1 MGKIIIV
8 ESSTDGCG
16 KETQTKKL
24 FERLEKEGKKV
35 IRFTFPNYESYSSI
49 FVKKY
54 LNGEYGKDPKKQDP
68 YIISTFFAIDR
79 YITFKEQIEKYIEKS
94 GYKSLGLFKN
104 FNIEKKKKNEKLLF
118 MIFTILAI
126 ILMYISMGHMI
137 NLPLPQILEPHK
149 SSKIY
154 SSTLFILTI
163 PFLIYGF
170 DILKSGYNNLIH
182 KMPNM
187 DTLVSIGVITG
198 LIYSIYNMYHIFF
211 NNNHHLVMN
220 LYFESSAII
229 IYFVKLRKI
238 Y

>member
-1 MGKIIIV
+1 MKTIILLIGGMSCSACSNGI
-8 ESSTDGCG
+8 E
-16 KETQTKKL
+16 
-24 FERLEKEGKKV
+24 
-35 IRFTFPNYESYSSI
+35 
-49 FVKKY
+49 KY
-54 LNGEYGKDPKKQDP
+54 LNKQNGIFDAKVNLVMANATIT
-68 YIISTFFAIDR
+68 YDEKILDIS
-79 YITFKEQIEKYIEKS
+79 KIEKYIEKS

-104 FNIEKKKKNEKLLF
+104 FNIEKKKKNEKLF
-118 MIFTILAI
+118 FIIFTILAI

-137 NLPLPQILEPHK
+137 NLPLPEILEPHK

-154 SSTLFILTI
+154 STTLLILTI
-163 PFLIYGF
+163 PFIIYGF

>member
-1 MGKIIIV
+1 MKTIILSI
-8 ESSTDGCG
+8 
-16 KETQTKKL
+16 
-24 FERLEKEGKKV
+24 EGMSCSACSNG
-35 IRFTFPNYESYSSI
+35 IE
-49 FVKKY
+49 KY
-54 LNGEYGKDPKKQDP
+54 LNKQNGIFDAKVNLVMANATITYDEKILDIPK
-68 YIISTFFAIDR
+68 
-79 YITFKEQIEKYIEKS
+79 IEKYIEKS

-104 FNIEKKKKNEKLLF
+104 FNVEKKKKSEKLLF
-118 MIFTILAI
+118 ILFSILAI

-137 NLPLPQILEPHK
+137 NLPLPEILEPHK

-154 SSTLFILTI
+154 STTLFILTI

-198 LIYSIYNMYHIFF
+198 LIYSIYNMYHIIF

-229 IYFVKLRKI
+229 IYFVKLREI

>member
-1 MGKIIIV
+1 MKTIIL
-8 ESSTDGCG
+8 S
-16 KETQTKKL
+16 
-24 FERLEKEGKKV
+24 
-35 IRFTFPNYESYSSI
+35 IRGMSCSACSNGIE
-49 FVKKY
+49 KY
-54 LNGEYGKDPKKQDP
+54 LNKQNGIFDAKVNLVMANATITYDEKILDIPK
-68 YIISTFFAIDR
+68 
-79 YITFKEQIEKYIEKS
+79 IEKYIEKS

-104 FNIEKKKKNEKLLF
+104 FNVEKKKKNEKLLF
-118 MIFTILAI
+118 LIFTILAI

-137 NLPLPQILEPHK
+137 NLPLPEILEPHK

-198 LIYSIYNMYHIFF
+198 IIYSIYNMYHIFF

>member
-1 MGKIIIV
+1 MKTIILSI
-8 ESSTDGCG
+8 
-16 KETQTKKL
+16 
-24 FERLEKEGKKV
+24 EGMSCSACSNG
-35 IRFTFPNYESYSSI
+35 IE
-49 FVKKY
+49 KY
-54 LNGEYGKDPKKQDP
+54 LNKQNGIFDAKVNLVMANATITYDEKILDIPK
-68 YIISTFFAIDR
+68 
-79 YITFKEQIEKYIEKS
+79 IEKYIEKS

-137 NLPLPQILEPHK
+137 NLPLPEILEPHK

-198 LIYSIYNMYHIFF
+198 LIYSIYNMYHIVF

>member
-1 MGKIIIV
+1 MKTIILLIGGMSCSACSNGI
-8 ESSTDGCG
+8 E
-16 KETQTKKL
+16 
-24 FERLEKEGKKV
+24 
-35 IRFTFPNYESYSSI
+35 
-49 FVKKY
+49 KY
-54 LNGEYGKDPKKQDP
+54 LNKQNGIFDAKVNLVMANATIT
-68 YIISTFFAIDR
+68 YDEKILDIS
-79 YITFKEQIEKYIEKS
+79 KIEKYIEKS

-104 FNIEKKKKNEKLLF
+104 FNIEKKKKNEKLF
-118 MIFTILAI
+118 FIIFTILAI

-137 NLPLPQILEPHK
+137 NLPLPEILEPHK

-154 SSTLFILTI
+154 SNTLFILTI

>member
-1 MGKIIIV
+1 MKTIILSI
-8 ESSTDGCG
+8 
-16 KETQTKKL
+16 
-24 FERLEKEGKKV
+24 EGMSCSACSNG
-35 IRFTFPNYESYSSI
+35 IE
-49 FVKKY
+49 KY
-54 LNGEYGKDPKKQDP
+54 LNKQNGIFDAKVNLVMANATITYDEKILDMPK
-68 YIISTFFAIDR
+68 
-79 YITFKEQIEKYIEKS
+79 IEKYIEKS

-154 SSTLFILTI
+154 STTLLILTI

>member
-1 MGKIIIV
+1 MKTIILSI
-8 ESSTDGCG
+8 
-16 KETQTKKL
+16 
-24 FERLEKEGKKV
+24 EGMSCSACSNG
-35 IRFTFPNYESYSSI
+35 IE
-49 FVKKY
+49 KY
-54 LNGEYGKDPKKQDP
+54 LNKQNGIFDAKVNLVMANATITYDEKILDIPK
-68 YIISTFFAIDR
+68 
-79 YITFKEQIEKYIEKS
+79 IEKYIEKS

-104 FNIEKKKKNEKLLF
+104 FNVEKKKKNQKLLF
-118 MIFTILAI
+118 IIFSILAI
-126 ILMYISMGHMI
+126 ILMYISMGHMV

-154 SSTLFILTI
+154 STTLFILTI

-198 LIYSIYNMYHIFF
+198 LIYSIYNMYHIIF

>member
-1 MGKIIIV
+1 MKTII
-8 ESSTDGCG
+8 
-16 KETQTKKL
+16 L
-24 FERLEKEGKKV
+24 
-35 IRFTFPNYESYSSI
+35 SI
-49 FVKKY
+49 GGMSCSACSNGIEKY
-54 LNGEYGKDPKKQDP
+54 LNKQNGIFDAKVNLVMANATITYDEKILDIPK
-68 YIISTFFAIDR
+68 
-79 YITFKEQIEKYIEKS
+79 IEKYIEKS

-104 FNIEKKKKNEKLLF
+104 FNVEKKKKSEKLLSILF
-118 MIFTILAI
+118 SILAI

-137 NLPLPQILEPHK
+137 NLPLPEILEPHK

-154 SSTLFILTI
+154 STTLFILTI

-198 LIYSIYNMYHIFF
+198 LIYSIYNMYHIVF

>member
-1 MGKIIIV
+1 MKTIILSI
-8 ESSTDGCG
+8 
-16 KETQTKKL
+16 
-24 FERLEKEGKKV
+24 EGMSCSACSNG
-35 IRFTFPNYESYSSI
+35 IE
-49 FVKKY
+49 KY
-54 LNGEYGKDPKKQDP
+54 LNKQNGIFDAKVNLVMANATITYDEKILDIPK
-68 YIISTFFAIDR
+68 
-79 YITFKEQIEKYIEKS
+79 IEKYIEKS
-94 GYKSLGLFKN
+94 GYKSLGLFEN
-104 FNIEKKKKNEKLLF
+104 FNVEKKKKSEKLLF
-118 MIFTILAI
+118 ILFSILAI

-137 NLPLPQILEPHK
+137 NLPLPEILEPHK

-154 SSTLFILTI
+154 STTLFILTI

-198 LIYSIYNMYHIFF
+198 LIYSIYNMYHIVF

>member
-1 MGKIIIV
+1 MKIII
-8 ESSTDGCG
+8 
-16 KETQTKKL
+16 L
-24 FERLEKEGKKV
+24 
-35 IRFTFPNYESYSSI
+35 SI
-49 FVKKY
+49 GGMSCSACSNGIEKY
-54 LNGEYGKDPKKQDP
+54 LNKQNGIFDAKVNLVMANATITYDEKILDIPK
-68 YIISTFFAIDR
+68 
-79 YITFKEQIEKYIEKS
+79 IEKYIEKS

-104 FNIEKKKKNEKLLF
+104 FNVEKKKKSEKLLF
-118 MIFTILAI
+118 ILFSILAI

-137 NLPLPQILEPHK
+137 NLPLPEILEPHK

-154 SSTLFILTI
+154 STTLFILTI

-198 LIYSIYNMYHIFF
+198 LIYSIYNMYHIVF

>member
-1 MGKIIIV
+1 MKIII
-8 ESSTDGCG
+8 
-16 KETQTKKL
+16 L
-24 FERLEKEGKKV
+24 
-35 IRFTFPNYESYSSI
+35 SI
-49 FVKKY
+49 GGMSCSACSNGIEKY
-54 LNGEYGKDPKKQDP
+54 LNKQNGIFDAKVNLVMANATITYDEKILDIPK
-68 YIISTFFAIDR
+68 
-79 YITFKEQIEKYIEKS
+79 IEKYIEKS

-104 FNIEKKKKNEKLLF
+104 FNVEKKKKSEKLLF
-118 MIFTILAI
+118 ILFSILAI

-137 NLPLPQILEPHK
+137 NLPLPEILEPHK

-154 SSTLFILTI
+154 STTLFILTI

>member
-1 MGKIIIV
+1 MKTIILLIGGMSCSACSNGI
-8 ESSTDGCG
+8 E
-16 KETQTKKL
+16 
-24 FERLEKEGKKV
+24 
-35 IRFTFPNYESYSSI
+35 
-49 FVKKY
+49 KY
-54 LNGEYGKDPKKQDP
+54 LNKQNGIFDAKVNLVMANTTIT
-68 YIISTFFAIDR
+68 YDEKILDIS
-79 YITFKEQIEKYIEKS
+79 KIEKYIEKS

-104 FNIEKKKKNEKLLF
+104 FNIEKKKKNEKLF
-118 MIFTILAI
+118 FIIFTILAI
-126 ILMYISMGHMI
+126 ILMYKSMGHMI
-137 NLPLPQILEPHK
+137 NLPLPEILEPHK

-154 SSTLFILTI
+154 STTLFILTI

>member
-1 MGKIIIV
+1 MKTIILSI
-8 ESSTDGCG
+8 
-16 KETQTKKL
+16 
-24 FERLEKEGKKV
+24 EGMSCSACSNG
-35 IRFTFPNYESYSSI
+35 IE
-49 FVKKY
+49 KY
-54 LNGEYGKDPKKQDP
+54 LNKQNGIFDAKVNLVMANATIT
-68 YIISTFFAIDR
+68 YDEKILDIS
-79 YITFKEQIEKYIEKS
+79 KIEKYIEKS

-104 FNIEKKKKNEKLLF
+104 FNVEKKKKSEKLLF
-118 MIFTILAI
+118 ILFSILAI

-137 NLPLPQILEPHK
+137 NLPLPEILEPHK

-154 SSTLFILTI
+154 STTLFILTI

-198 LIYSIYNMYHIFF
+198 LIYSIYNMYHIVF

>member
-1 MGKIIIV
+1 MKTIILIGGMSCSACSNGI
-8 ESSTDGCG
+8 E
-16 KETQTKKL
+16 
-24 FERLEKEGKKV
+24 
-35 IRFTFPNYESYSSI
+35 
-49 FVKKY
+49 KY
-54 LNGEYGKDPKKQDP
+54 LNKQNGIFDAKVNLVMANATITYDEKILDIPK
-68 YIISTFFAIDR
+68 
-79 YITFKEQIEKYIEKS
+79 IEKYIEKS

-104 FNIEKKKKNEKLLF
+104 FNVEKKKKSEKLLF
-118 MIFTILAI
+118 ILFSILAI
-126 ILMYISMGHMI
+126 ILMYIYMEHMI
-137 NLPLPQILEPHK
+137 NLQLPEILEPHK

-154 SSTLFILTI
+154 STTLFILTI

-198 LIYSIYNMYHIFF
+198 LIYSIYNMYHIVF

>member
-1 MGKIIIV
+1 MKTIILSI
-8 ESSTDGCG
+8 
-16 KETQTKKL
+16 
-24 FERLEKEGKKV
+24 EGMSCSACSNG
-35 IRFTFPNYESYSSI
+35 IE
-49 FVKKY
+49 KY
-54 LNGEYGKDPKKQDP
+54 LNKQNGIFDAKVNLVMANATITYDEKILDIPK
-68 YIISTFFAIDR
+68 
-79 YITFKEQIEKYIEKS
+79 IEKYIEKS

-137 NLPLPQILEPHK
+137 NLPLPEILEPHK

-154 SSTLFILTI
+154 SSTLLILTI

>member
-1 MGKIIIV
+1 MKTIILSI
-8 ESSTDGCG
+8 
-16 KETQTKKL
+16 
-24 FERLEKEGKKV
+24 EGMSCSACSNG
-35 IRFTFPNYESYSSI
+35 IE
-49 FVKKY
+49 KY
-54 LNGEYGKDPKKQDP
+54 LNKQNGIFDAKVNLVMANATITYDEKILDIPK
-68 YIISTFFAIDR
+68 
-79 YITFKEQIEKYIEKS
+79 IEKYIEKS

-104 FNIEKKKKNEKLLF
+104 FNVEKKKKNQKLLF
-118 MIFTILAI
+118 IIFSILAI
-126 ILMYISMGHMI
+126 ILMYISMGHMV

-154 SSTLFILTI
+154 STTLFILTI

-198 LIYSIYNMYHIFF
+198 LIYSIYNMYHIVF

>member
-1 MGKIIIV
+1 MKTIILSIV
-8 ESSTDGCG
+8 GMSCSACSNGIE
-16 KETQTKKL
+16 
-24 FERLEKEGKKV
+24 
-35 IRFTFPNYESYSSI
+35 
-49 FVKKY
+49 KY
-54 LNGEYGKDPKKQDP
+54 LNKQNGIFDAKVNLVMANATITYDEKILDIPK
-68 YIISTFFAIDR
+68 
-79 YITFKEQIEKYIEKS
+79 IEKYIEKS

-104 FNIEKKKKNEKLLF
+104 FNVEKKKKNEKLLF
-118 MIFTILAI
+118 IIFTILAI

-137 NLPLPQILEPHK
+137 NLPLPKILEPHK

-154 SSTLFILTI
+154 SSTLLILTI

-229 IYFVKLRKI
+229 LYFVKLRKI

>member
-1 MGKIIIV
+1 MKKSFDIKGMTCSACSSAVNKAVSKLDAVHDVTVNLMSNSMTV
-8 ESSTDGCG
+8 EYDDT
-16 KETQTKKL
+16 
-24 FERLEKEGKKV
+24 
-35 IRFTFPNYESYSSI
+35 
-49 FVKKY
+49 
-54 LNGEYGKDPKKQDP
+54 
-68 YIISTFFAIDR
+68 IISDKDISNAVKDA
-79 YITFKEQIEKYIEKS
+79 
-94 GYKSLGLFKN
+94 GYSAQLQNTKN
-104 FNIEKKKKNEKLLF
+104 KVENEKVDIWEEQLQSMLF
-118 MIFTILAI
+118 RLKVSIPLTI

-137 NLPLPQILEPHK
+137 NLPLPEILEPHK

-154 SSTLFILTI
+154 STTLFILTI

-170 DILKSGYNNLIH
+170 DILKSGYNNLMH

-187 DTLVSIGVITG
+187 DTLVSIGVIIG
-198 LIYSIYNMYHIFF
+198 LIYSIYNMYHIIF

>member
-1 MGKIIIV
+1 MSCSACSNGI
-8 ESSTDGCG
+8 E
-16 KETQTKKL
+16 
-24 FERLEKEGKKV
+24 
-35 IRFTFPNYESYSSI
+35 
-49 FVKKY
+49 KY
-54 LNGEYGKDPKKQDP
+54 LNKQNGIFDAKVNLVMANATITYDEKILDIPK
-68 YIISTFFAIDR
+68 
-79 YITFKEQIEKYIEKS
+79 IEKYIEKS

-104 FNIEKKKKNEKLLF
+104 FNIEKKKKNEKLFF

-137 NLPLPQILEPHK
+137 NLPLPEILEPHK

-170 DILKSGYNNLIH
+170 DILKNGYNNLIH

-229 IYFVKLRKI
+229 LYFVKLRKI

>member
-1 MGKIIIV
+1 MKTIILSI
-8 ESSTDGCG
+8 
-16 KETQTKKL
+16 
-24 FERLEKEGKKV
+24 EGMSCSACSNG
-35 IRFTFPNYESYSSI
+35 IE
-49 FVKKY
+49 KY
-54 LNGEYGKDPKKQDP
+54 LNKQNGIFDAKVNLVMANATITYDEKILDIPK
-68 YIISTFFAIDR
+68 
-79 YITFKEQIEKYIEKS
+79 IEKYIEKS

-137 NLPLPQILEPHK
+137 NLPLPEILEPHK

-154 SSTLFILTI
+154 SSTLLILTI

-198 LIYSIYNMYHIFF
+198 IIYSIYNMYHIFF

>member
-1 MGKIIIV
+1 MSCSACSNGI
-8 ESSTDGCG
+8 E
-16 KETQTKKL
+16 
-24 FERLEKEGKKV
+24 
-35 IRFTFPNYESYSSI
+35 
-49 FVKKY
+49 KY
-54 LNGEYGKDPKKQDP
+54 LNKQNGIFDAKVNLVMANATITYDEKILDIPK
-68 YIISTFFAIDR
+68 
-79 YITFKEQIEKYIEKS
+79 IEKYIEKS

-118 MIFTILAI
+118 IIFTILAI

-137 NLPLPQILEPHK
+137 NLPLPKILEPHK

-198 LIYSIYNMYHIFF
+198 IIYSIYNMYHIFF

>member
-1 MGKIIIV
+1 
-8 ESSTDGCG
+8 
-16 KETQTKKL
+16 
-24 FERLEKEGKKV
+24 
-35 IRFTFPNYESYSSI
+35 
-49 FVKKY
+49 
-54 LNGEYGKDPKKQDP
+54 
-68 YIISTFFAIDR
+68 
-79 YITFKEQIEKYIEKS
+79 
-94 GYKSLGLFKN
+94 
-104 FNIEKKKKNEKLLF
+104 
-118 MIFTILAI
+118 
-126 ILMYISMGHMI
+126 MYISMGHMI

-154 SSTLFILTI
+154 STTLLILTI

-198 LIYSIYNMYHIFF
+198 LIYSIYNMYHIVF

>member
-1 MGKIIIV
+1 MKTIILSIV
-8 ESSTDGCG
+8 GMSCSACSNGIE
-16 KETQTKKL
+16 
-24 FERLEKEGKKV
+24 
-35 IRFTFPNYESYSSI
+35 
-49 FVKKY
+49 KY
-54 LNGEYGKDPKKQDP
+54 LNKQNGIFDAKVNLVMANATITYDEKILDIPK
-68 YIISTFFAIDR
+68 
-79 YITFKEQIEKYIEKS
+79 IEKYIEKS
-94 GYKSLGLFKN
+94 GYKSLGIFKN

-118 MIFTILAI
+118 IIFTILAI

-137 NLPLPQILEPHK
+137 NLPLPKILEPHK

-154 SSTLFILTI
+154 STTLLILTI

-211 NNNHHLVMN
+211 NNNHYLVMN

>member
-1 MGKIIIV
+1 MSCSACSNGI
-8 ESSTDGCG
+8 E
-16 KETQTKKL
+16 
-24 FERLEKEGKKV
+24 
-35 IRFTFPNYESYSSI
+35 
-49 FVKKY
+49 KY
-54 LNGEYGKDPKKQDP
+54 LNKQNGIFDAKVNLVMANATITYDEKILDIPK
-68 YIISTFFAIDR
+68 
-79 YITFKEQIEKYIEKS
+79 IEKYIEKS

-104 FNIEKKKKNEKLLF
+104 FNVEKKKKSEKLLF
-118 MIFTILAI
+118 ILFSILAI

-137 NLPLPQILEPHK
+137 NLPLPEILEPHK

-154 SSTLFILTI
+154 STTLFILTI

-198 LIYSIYNMYHIFF
+198 LIYSIYNMYHIVF

>member
-1 MGKIIIV
+1 
-8 ESSTDGCG
+8 
-16 KETQTKKL
+16 
-24 FERLEKEGKKV
+24 
-35 IRFTFPNYESYSSI
+35 
-49 FVKKY
+49 
-54 LNGEYGKDPKKQDP
+54 
-68 YIISTFFAIDR
+68 
-79 YITFKEQIEKYIEKS
+79 
-94 GYKSLGLFKN
+94 
-104 FNIEKKKKNEKLLF
+104 
-118 MIFTILAI
+118 
-126 ILMYISMGHMI
+126 MGHMI
-137 NLPLPQILEPHK
+137 NLPLPEILEPHK

-154 SSTLFILTI
+154 SSTLLILTI

-211 NNNHHLVMN
+211 NNNHYLVMN

>member
-1 MGKIIIV
+1 MKTIIL
-8 ESSTDGCG
+8 S
-16 KETQTKKL
+16 
-24 FERLEKEGKKV
+24 
-35 IRFTFPNYESYSSI
+35 IRGMSCSACSNGIE
-49 FVKKY
+49 KY
-54 LNGEYGKDPKKQDP
+54 LNKQNGIFDAKVNLVMANATIT
-68 YIISTFFAIDR
+68 YDEKILDIS
-79 YITFKEQIEKYIEKS
+79 KIEKYIEKS

-104 FNIEKKKKNEKLLF
+104 FNVEKKKKSEKLLF
-118 MIFTILAI
+118 ILFSILAI

-137 NLPLPQILEPHK
+137 NLPLPEILEPHK

-154 SSTLFILTI
+154 STTLFILTI

-198 LIYSIYNMYHIFF
+198 LIYSIYNMYHIVF

>member
-1 MGKIIIV
+1 MKTIILLIGGMSCSACSNGI
-8 ESSTDGCG
+8 E
-16 KETQTKKL
+16 
-24 FERLEKEGKKV
+24 
-35 IRFTFPNYESYSSI
+35 
-49 FVKKY
+49 KY
-54 LNGEYGKDPKKQDP
+54 LNKQNGIFDAKVNLVMANATITYDEKILDIPK
-68 YIISTFFAIDR
+68 
-79 YITFKEQIEKYIEKS
+79 IEKYIEKS

-104 FNIEKKKKNEKLLF
+104 FNIEKKKKNEKLF
-118 MIFTILAI
+118 FIIFTILAI

-137 NLPLPQILEPHK
+137 NLPLPEILEPHK

-154 SSTLFILTI
+154 STTLFILTI

-211 NNNHHLVMN
+211 NNNHYLVMN

>member
-1 MGKIIIV
+1 MKIII
-8 ESSTDGCG
+8 
-16 KETQTKKL
+16 L
-24 FERLEKEGKKV
+24 
-35 IRFTFPNYESYSSI
+35 SI
-49 FVKKY
+49 GGMSCSACSNGIEKY
-54 LNGEYGKDPKKQDP
+54 LNKQNGIFDAKVNLVMTNATITYDEKILDIPK
-68 YIISTFFAIDR
+68 
-79 YITFKEQIEKYIEKS
+79 IEKYIEKS

-104 FNIEKKKKNEKLLF
+104 FNIEKKKNNEKLFF

-137 NLPLPQILEPHK
+137 NLPLPKILEPHK

-154 SSTLFILTI
+154 STTLFILTI

-198 LIYSIYNMYHIFF
+198 LIYSIYNMYHIVF

>member
-1 MGKIIIV
+1 MKTIILSI
-8 ESSTDGCG
+8 
-16 KETQTKKL
+16 
-24 FERLEKEGKKV
+24 EGMSCSACSNG
-35 IRFTFPNYESYSSI
+35 IE
-49 FVKKY
+49 KY
-54 LNGEYGKDPKKQDP
+54 LNKQNGIFDAKVNLVMANATITYDEKILDIPK
-68 YIISTFFAIDR
+68 
-79 YITFKEQIEKYIEKS
+79 IEKYIEKS
-94 GYKSLGLFKN
+94 GYKSLGIFKN
-104 FNIEKKKKNEKLLF
+104 FNIEKKKKNEKLFF
-118 MIFTILAI
+118 MLFTILAI

-137 NLPLPQILEPHK
+137 NLPLPKILEPHK

-154 SSTLFILTI
+154 STTLLILTI

-229 IYFVKLRKI
+229 VYFVKLRKI

>member
-1 MGKIIIV
+1 MKTIILSI
-8 ESSTDGCG
+8 
-16 KETQTKKL
+16 
-24 FERLEKEGKKV
+24 EGMSCSACSNG
-35 IRFTFPNYESYSSI
+35 IE
-49 FVKKY
+49 KY
-54 LNGEYGKDPKKQDP
+54 LNKQNGIFDAKVNLVMANATITYDEKILDIPK
-68 YIISTFFAIDR
+68 
-79 YITFKEQIEKYIEKS
+79 IEKYIEKS
-94 GYKSLGLFKN
+94 GYKSLGIFKN
-104 FNIEKKKKNEKLLF
+104 FNIEKKKKNEKLFF
-118 MIFTILAI
+118 MLFTILAI

-198 LIYSIYNMYHIFF
+198 LIYSIYNIYHIFF

-229 IYFVKLRKI
+229 VYFVKLRKI

>member
-1 MGKIIIV
+1 MSCSACSNGI
-8 ESSTDGCG
+8 E
-16 KETQTKKL
+16 
-24 FERLEKEGKKV
+24 
-35 IRFTFPNYESYSSI
+35 
-49 FVKKY
+49 KY
-54 LNGEYGKDPKKQDP
+54 LNKQNGIFDAKVNLVMANATITYDEKILDIPK
-68 YIISTFFAIDR
+68 
-79 YITFKEQIEKYIEKS
+79 IEKYIEKS

-104 FNIEKKKKNEKLLF
+104 FNIEKKKKNEKLFF
-118 MIFTILAI
+118 MLFTILAI

-137 NLPLPQILEPHK
+137 NLPLPEILEPHK

-154 SSTLFILTI
+154 STTLLILTI

>member
-1 MGKIIIV
+1 MKIII
-8 ESSTDGCG
+8 
-16 KETQTKKL
+16 L
-24 FERLEKEGKKV
+24 
-35 IRFTFPNYESYSSI
+35 SI
-49 FVKKY
+49 GGMSCSACSNGIEKY
-54 LNGEYGKDPKKQDP
+54 LNKQNGIFDAKVNLVMANATITYDEKILDIPK
-68 YIISTFFAIDR
+68 
-79 YITFKEQIEKYIEKS
+79 IEKYIEKS

-137 NLPLPQILEPHK
+137 NLPLPEILEPHK

-198 LIYSIYNMYHIFF
+198 LIYSIYNMYHIVF

>member
-1 MGKIIIV
+1 MKTIILSIV
-8 ESSTDGCG
+8 GMSCSACSNGIE
-16 KETQTKKL
+16 
-24 FERLEKEGKKV
+24 
-35 IRFTFPNYESYSSI
+35 
-49 FVKKY
+49 KY
-54 LNGEYGKDPKKQDP
+54 LNKQNGIFDAKVNLVMANATITYDEKILDIPK
-68 YIISTFFAIDR
+68 
-79 YITFKEQIEKYIEKS
+79 IEKYIEKS

-104 FNIEKKKKNEKLLF
+104 FNVEKKKKNEKLLF
-118 MIFTILAI
+118 IIFTILAI

-137 NLPLPQILEPHK
+137 NLPLPKILEPHK

-154 SSTLFILTI
+154 SSTLLILTI

-211 NNNHHLVMN
+211 NNNHYLVMN

>member
-1 MGKIIIV
+1 MKTIILSIGGM
-8 ESSTDGCG
+8 SCSAC
-16 KETQTKKL
+16 
-24 FERLEKEGKKV
+24 
-35 IRFTFPNYESYSSI
+35 PNGIE
-49 FVKKY
+49 KY
-54 LNGEYGKDPKKQDP
+54 LNQQNGIFDAKVNLVMANATITYDEKILDIPK
-68 YIISTFFAIDR
+68 
-79 YITFKEQIEKYIEKS
+79 IEKYIEKS

-104 FNIEKKKKNEKLLF
+104 FNIEKKKKNEKLFF

-137 NLPLPQILEPHK
+137 NLPIPEILEPHK

-154 SSTLFILTI
+154 STTLFILTI

-229 IYFVKLRKI
+229 LYFVKLRKI

>member
-1 MGKIIIV
+1 
-8 ESSTDGCG
+8 
-16 KETQTKKL
+16 
-24 FERLEKEGKKV
+24 
-35 IRFTFPNYESYSSI
+35 
-49 FVKKY
+49 
-54 LNGEYGKDPKKQDP
+54 
-68 YIISTFFAIDR
+68 
-79 YITFKEQIEKYIEKS
+79 
-94 GYKSLGLFKN
+94 
-104 FNIEKKKKNEKLLF
+104 
-118 MIFTILAI
+118 
-126 ILMYISMGHMI
+126 MGHMI
-137 NLPLPQILEPHK
+137 NLPLPKILEPHK

-154 SSTLFILTI
+154 SSTLLILTI

-211 NNNHHLVMN
+211 NNNHYLVMN
-220 LYFESSAII
+220 LYFEASAII

>member
-1 MGKIIIV
+1 MKTIIL
-8 ESSTDGCG
+8 S
-16 KETQTKKL
+16 
-24 FERLEKEGKKV
+24 
-35 IRFTFPNYESYSSI
+35 IRGMSCSACSNGIE
-49 FVKKY
+49 KY
-54 LNGEYGKDPKKQDP
+54 LNKQNGIFDAKVNLVMANATITYDEKILDIPK
-68 YIISTFFAIDR
+68 
-79 YITFKEQIEKYIEKS
+79 IEKYIEKS
-94 GYKSLGLFKN
+94 GYKSLGIFKN

-118 MIFTILAI
+118 MLFTILAI

-137 NLPLPQILEPHK
+137 NLPLPEILEPHK

>member
-1 MGKIIIV
+1 MKIII
-8 ESSTDGCG
+8 
-16 KETQTKKL
+16 L
-24 FERLEKEGKKV
+24 
-35 IRFTFPNYESYSSI
+35 SI
-49 FVKKY
+49 GGMSCSACSNGIEKY
-54 LNGEYGKDPKKQDP
+54 LNKQNGIFDAKVNLVMANATITYDEKILDIPK
-68 YIISTFFAIDR
+68 
-79 YITFKEQIEKYIEKS
+79 IEKYNEKS
-94 GYKSLGLFKN
+94 GYKRLGLFKN
-104 FNIEKKKKNEKLLF
+104 FNIEKKKNNEKLFF

-137 NLPLPQILEPHK
+137 NLPLPKILEPHK

-154 SSTLFILTI
+154 STTLFILTI

-198 LIYSIYNMYHIFF
+198 LIYSIYNMYHIVF